1 MTVVPVVAVQEHQKM
16 VQQKTTLEVRE
27 ILRLPLPHKVPVVV
41 LVDVRNLITLL
52 PVVAVVERVQVVQ
65 MEWSITMVTAQE
77 ATEVP
82 VQPIVIELVPQYI
95 MRQAVAAVLLAMGLL
110 PVEPEALVSGGMV
123 AEILLLLR
131 LRS

>member
-1 MTVVPVVAVQEHQKM
+1 MTVVPVVAAQEHQKM